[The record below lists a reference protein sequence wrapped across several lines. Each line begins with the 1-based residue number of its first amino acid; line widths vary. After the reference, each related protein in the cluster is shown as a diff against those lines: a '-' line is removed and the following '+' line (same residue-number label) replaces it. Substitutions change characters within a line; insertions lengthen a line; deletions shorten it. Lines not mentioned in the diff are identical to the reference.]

1 MNFKDE
7 YQKAFQDI
15 KADENF
21 KQNLA
26 AQMNIEKKR
35 KRKPSYV
42 GVLAAAAVLVLVLG
56 VGFMT
61 GILRGTANREN
72 VPQDGYVAQS
82 SEEPKD
88 DKDIDFDGEMLAG
101 QDMSDSYVD
110 MSFSSLSWYGEA
122 ETEEELLSVFV
133 TLLCGDTLEKMYCTT
148 EESFDESARMSQAET
163 EAVLKE
169 LQNLSCTEKEF
180 AGESKYYKAVFKD
193 GLTVKFWISDEGCLK
208 LQDTGAVFEIL

>member
-26 AQMNIEKKR
+26 AQMNMEKKR

-42 GVLAAAAVLVLVLG
+42 GVLAAAAVMVLVLG

-61 GILRGTANREN
+61 GILRGTANQGN
-72 VPQDGYVAQS
+72 VAQDGYVAQN
-82 SEEPKD
+82 SEESKVD
-88 DKDIDFDGEMLAG
+88 SDINFSGETLAG

-133 TLLCGDTLEKMYCTT
+133 ALLCGDTLEKMYCTT
-148 EESFDESARMSQAET
+148 EESFSDNSLMSQEDT
-163 EAVLKE
+163 EDLLKQ
-169 LQNLSCTEKEF
+169 LQNLSCTNKEF
-180 AGESKYYKAVFKD
+180 AGESKYYKAVFED
-193 GLTVKFWISDEGCLK
+193 GLTVKFWISDDGYLK